1 MPPAILLLA
10 ATLASADAPTPPPDT
25 AVSDAGEL
33 QGQWEVVSVFYGN
46 ADSTNLFNGDR
57 WVFAGTSAIF
67 IETKRGPGSRT
78 GVRADPTAGTP
89 TIDRE
94 RPDGSINR
102 GIYRRIG
109 DVLVWAQGPEGGR
122 RPASFAPGNAVY
134 LWTLG
139 RVKK

>member
-1 MPPAILLLA
+1 MIHALPLLLA
-10 ATLASADAPTPPPDT
+10 LAFGSDTAAAPPDA
-25 AVSDAGEL
+25 AVRDAGEL
-33 QGQWEVVSVFYGN
+33 QGEWEVVSVFYGD

-67 IETKRGPGSRT
+67 IETNRGPGSRT

-94 RPDGSINR
+94 RPDGSISR

-134 LWTLG
+134 LWTLR

>member
-1 MPPAILLLA
+1 MTPTLLL
-10 ATLASADAPTPPPDT
+10 TLALALADASTPPPDAT
-25 AVSDAGEL
+25 VSDAREL
-33 QGQWEVVSVFYGN
+33 QGEWEVVSVFYGD

-67 IETKRGPGSRT
+67 IETKCGPGSRT

-109 DVLVWAQGPEGGR
+109 DVLVWAQGPEGAGGR
-122 RPASFAPGNAVY
+122 RLSRRATPYNS
-134 LWTLG
+134 G
-139 RVKK
+139 RSAA